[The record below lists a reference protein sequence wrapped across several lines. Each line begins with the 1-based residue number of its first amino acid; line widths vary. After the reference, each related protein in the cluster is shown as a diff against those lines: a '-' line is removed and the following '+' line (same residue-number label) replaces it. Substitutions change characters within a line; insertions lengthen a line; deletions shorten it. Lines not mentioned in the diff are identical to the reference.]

1 MVESVKK
8 AAVIFHD
15 ITVDDL
21 RQFRLAVTN
30 DIAHMTENW
39 TKVKKAGEDW
49 AKHSSFGHCMV
60 KYVSYSSWIRPTVY

>member
-1 MVESVKK
+1 MESVKK

-30 DIAHMTENW
+30 DIAHMPETW
-39 TKVKKAGEDW
+39 TKVKKAGEDGRST
-49 AKHSSFGHCMV
+49 SSLGTAWSNV
-60 KYVSYSSWIRPTVY
+60 P

>member
-1 MVESVKK
+1 MAILLNLVKNLESAKK

-30 DIAHMTENW
+30 DIANMPENW
-39 TKVKKAGEDW
+39 TKVK
-49 AKHSSFGHCMV
+49 
-60 KYVSYSSWIRPTVY
+60 